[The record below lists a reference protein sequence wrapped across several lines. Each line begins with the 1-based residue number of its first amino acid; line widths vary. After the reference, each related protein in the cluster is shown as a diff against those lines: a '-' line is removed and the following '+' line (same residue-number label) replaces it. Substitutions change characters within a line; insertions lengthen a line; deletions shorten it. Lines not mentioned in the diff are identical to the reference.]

1 MNKRYFF
8 ERLFWLERT
17 NTLLHVVFVSGYGW
31 VSLHENPIDP
41 YAPYFPTVVCDT
53 YAGLMRDYAHR
64 NPELLLQE
72 EW

>member
-1 MNKRYFF
+1 MNERYFT

-17 NTLLHVVFVSGYGW
+17 NRLLHVVFVSGYGW
-31 VSLHENPIDP
+31 VALHEDP
-41 YAPYFPTVVCDT
+41 NDADAPYFPTVVSNT
-53 YAGLMRDYAHR
+53 YADLMGCCAVH